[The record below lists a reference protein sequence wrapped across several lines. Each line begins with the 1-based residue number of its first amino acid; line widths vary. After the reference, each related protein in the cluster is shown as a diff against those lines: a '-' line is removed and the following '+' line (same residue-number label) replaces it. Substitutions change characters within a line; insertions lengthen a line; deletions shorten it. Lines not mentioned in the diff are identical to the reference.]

1 MYGRYELYLGH
12 KNHHVKGFSE
22 NEVVYY
28 ILMKMRLCVLSDY
41 AKILLMQ
48 NCVFYRATS
57 SSYRA
62 YTKSTLRELNQYT

>member
-22 NEVVYY
+22 NEVVSY

-41 AKILLMQ
+41 ARVCLCKIVFFTELHPLAIKRTQNLLYV
-48 NCVFYRATS
+48 N
-57 SSYRA
+57 
-62 YTKSTLRELNQYT
+62 